1 MKILQIRLKN
11 LNSLAGEWEIDL
23 THPAFVS
30 GGIFAITG
38 PTGAGKTTILDAVC
52 LALYGRTPRLNR
64 VSKGV
69 NEIMSRQTGEC
80 YAEVCFATQSGR
92 FCCHWSQR
100 RARRKSGGELQAPKH
115 EIADLDTGKVVETKL
130 RGVAEQ
136 IELVTGMDF
145 DRFTRSMLLAQG
157 GFAAFLQAAAD
168 ERAPILE
175 QITGTGI
182 YSRISMKVHELRL
195 EERRRLDVLQ
205 AEVAGM
211 QLLGE
216 EEVGRLQ
223 TELEQKA
230 LREAGLN
237 EAVAGTTRAVAW
249 LEGIAVLEKDL
260 DALAGAKVDLTRRQ
274 VAFQPQRLQLEWAL
288 QALEL
293 AGEHAALLSLRR
305 EQETDRRNHDECL
318 QALPGRQAEVAG
330 AEEALQAADAI
341 LIRRKAEL
349 QETLPVIRK
358 VRELDLKLGEKTSPI
373 KAASKAI
380 ALLEQEIAALR
391 VRTGADRQTL
401 GEQRE
406 ARQTVQ
412 QFLDLNRVDERLAGQ
427 LAAICGR
434 FDALRAFE
442 GKLKGRVDELA
453 LARNQVEES
462 RRKWREA
469 LSRQENLGKKHGLIQ
484 SAWQKQQAEV
494 QGLLDGR
501 ELADWRDD
509 LSALQE
515 RKAALQ
521 RLEEAGRAMAEA
533 RRLLGELALRIEQL
547 RAEKIALAGSVQ
559 EQAARRAA
567 LERER
572 ELLETQQSLLKR
584 IADLKEARRQ
594 LRDDEPCPLCGAR
607 EHPFA
612 AGNIPIPDETA
623 KALGKVRGDLKEAVE
638 TLARLQVMEARVG
651 NDQEHA
657 EARQKDCTETVVRA
671 EKDIARELLAL
682 EVDAVGWD
690 LAALLPDLQQQNEN
704 RLAESERRVQ
714 AARQAEQK
722 LAALRDAV
730 EMSREALILA
740 ERQGQTADH
749 ARETAEQTS
758 TRLEKEL
765 ETLAAELTGIRREVL
780 QEVLPYSV
788 DAIDGIDD
796 LTPDGLDRL
805 QAELTAR
812 RARWQERE
820 GRKNELD
827 RSIAALEIRLQHGSD
842 QLAAAEADCSSRRQ
856 AYAALVA
863 ERDLL
868 SGERQELFAGKNPD
882 TEESRLLTAVEE
894 AGKKREEAER
904 RRITTSQELEKLK
917 SRLETMEKA
926 MNGRDGQLRILE
938 EDFAHRLRQS
948 GFDDEQGYRDV
959 CLPEAERVALL
970 QQRERLDTEQTE
982 TEARWQDKTRQL
994 ESLRQQ
1000 QATDRPLAE
1009 LTREREGQLVALR
1022 ELQQEIGGIRGRLRD
1037 NDALRRK
1044 QREKATAIEG
1054 QTREFRRWDMLHG
1067 LIGSADG
1074 KKYRNFAQGLT
1085 FEIMIGHANRQLQK
1099 MTDRYLLIRDEAQPL
1114 DLNVVDS
1121 YQAGEIRS
1129 TRNLSGGESFL
1140 VSLALALGLSQ
1151 MASKNVRV
1159 DSLFLDEGFGTLDE
1173 EALDTA
1179 LQTLAGLQQ
1188 DGKLIGVIS
1197 HVPAL
1202 RERIGTRIQV
1212 SSRTGGRSVIEGPGC
1227 RRKEEE

>member
-23 THPAFVS
+23 THPAFET

-52 LALYGRTPRLNR
+52 LALYGRTPRLGK
-64 VSKGV
+64 VSQGV

-80 YAEVCFATQSGR
+80 YAEVCFATQNGR
-92 FCCHWSQR
+92 YCCHWSQH
-100 RARRKSGGELQAPKH
+100 RARRRATGELQGPKH
-115 EIADLDTGKVVETKL
+115 EIANLDTGAVLETRL

-182 YSRISMKVHELRL
+182 YSRISMKVHELRA

-205 AEVAGM
+205 AELAGM

-223 TELEQKA
+223 AELEQKG

-237 EAVAGTTRAVAW
+237 EAIAGTSRAVAW
-249 LEGIAVLEKDL
+249 LEGVAVLEKEL
-260 DALAGAKVDLTRRQ
+260 GALAGAKVDLARRQ
-274 VAFQPQRLQLEWAL
+274 AAFQPQRLQLERAL

-305 EQETDRRNHDECL
+305 EQEADRRGHDECL
-318 QALPGRQAEVAG
+318 QALPGRRVEVAG
-330 AEEALQAADAI
+330 AKEALQTADAI
-341 LIRRKAEL
+341 LIRRKAEQ
-349 QETLPVIRK
+349 QETLPLIRR
-358 VRELDLKLGEKTSPI
+358 VRELDLKLGEKTGPI
-373 KAASKAI
+373 KAAAEAI
-380 ALLEQEIAALR
+380 AALEQEIAALQA
-391 VRTGADRQTL
+391 RTEADRRTL
-401 GEQRE
+401 SGQWE
-406 ARQTVQ
+406 ARRSVQ
-412 QFLDLNRVDERLAGQ
+412 QFLDLNRIDERLAGQ

-434 FDALRAFE
+434 FDTLRAFE
-442 GKLKGRVDELA
+442 GKIKGRADELA
-453 LARNQVEES
+453 HARSQAEE
-462 RRKWREA
+462 RRRLWREA
-469 LSRQENLGKKHGLIQ
+469 LSRQENLGKEHGLVQ
-484 SAWQKQQAEV
+484 SVWEKQQAEV

-521 RLEEAGRAMAEA
+521 RLEEARGAMGEA
-533 RRLLGELALRIEQL
+533 RRLLGELALKIEQL
-547 RAEKIALAGSVQ
+547 RAEKTALADRAK
-559 EQAARRAA
+559 EQATRQTA

-572 ELLETQQSLLKR
+572 ELLETQLTLLQR
-584 IADLKEARRQ
+584 IDDLHEARRQ

-612 AGNIPIPDETA
+612 AGNIPAPDETA
-623 KALGKVRGDLKEAVE
+623 KALGKVRSDLKEAVE
-638 TLARLQVMEARVG
+638 ALARLQVMEARFG
-651 NDQEHA
+651 KDQEHA
-657 EARQKDCTETVVRA
+657 EARQKDCTETVARA
-671 EKDIARELLAL
+671 EKDIARELLTL
-682 EVDAVGWD
+682 EVDAAGRD
-690 LAALLPDLQQQNEN
+690 LAALLPDLQQQNDS
-704 RLAESERRVQ
+704 RLAESQRRVQ
-714 AARQAEQK
+714 TAQLGEKK
-722 LAALRDAV
+722 LAVLRDAV
-730 EMSREALILA
+730 EKSREALTLA
-740 ERQGQTADH
+740 ERQGQTAAH

-758 TRLEKEL
+758 ARVEKEL
-765 ETLAAELTGIRREVL
+765 ETLAAELAGIRREVL
-780 QEVLPYSV
+780 QMVLPYTV
-788 DAIDGIDD
+788 DAIDGISD
-796 LTPDGLDRL
+796 LTPDCLDRL

-842 QLAAAEADCSSRRQ
+842 QLAATEAECSSRRQ
-856 AYAALVA
+856 AHAALAA

-868 SGERQELFAGKNPD
+868 SGERQEIFAGKDPD
-882 TEESRLLTAVEE
+882 TEENRLLTAVEE
-894 AGKKREEAER
+894 AGKKREETER
-904 RRITTSQELEKLK
+904 RRIAASQELEKLK

-926 MNGRDGQLRILE
+926 MSGRDGQLRILE
-938 EDFAHRLRQS
+938 EDFVHRLRQS
-948 GFDDEQGYRDV
+948 GFGDEQAYQAA

-970 QQRERLDTEQTE
+970 RQRERLDTEQTE
-982 TEARWQDKTRQL
+982 TEARWRDKTRQL

-1022 ELQQEIGGIRGRLRD
+1022 ELQQEIGGIRGRLQE

-1044 QREKATAIEG
+1044 QREKAVAIEG

-1099 MTDRYLLIRDEAQPL
+1099 MTDRYLLIRDETQPL

-1227 RRKEEE
+1227 RRKEEG